1 MLEQERSSRRKAM
14 GLRINT
20 NTAGLNA
27 QYQLRNNQKGVA
39 SAMERLSSGS
49 KVNRSADDA
58 AGLSISE
65 NMRANIR
72 ALKQADRNA
81 QDGVSLTQV
90 AEGSLSQIADI
101 LVRLRE
107 LSLQAASDT
116 VADPQRVLISR
127 EYNQMLEEI
136 DRIASATEYNG
147 TKLLLGVGD
156 KIDFQINT
164 KNSDAVDRI
173 SFDPAQADMTTT
185 SLGIEHSVV
194 TDKVGA
200 QQSLAMLDGA
210 INSVSELRATFGSIQ
225 ARLNTTTENI
235 INSLESLSAANSRI
249 RDADIAEESSELAK
263 KNMMLQA
270 GTSILA
276 QANQQPGQALSLLQK
291 G

>member
-1 MLEQERSSRRKAM
+1 M

-27 QYQLRNNQKGVA
+27 QYQLRNNNKGVTT
-39 SAMERLSSGS
+39 AMERLSSGNRI
-49 KVNRSADDA
+49 NRSADDA

-107 LSLQAASDT
+107 LSIQASSDT
-116 VADPQRVLISR
+116 VSDTQRSLIGR

-164 KNSDAVDRI
+164 RNSDAIDRI
-173 SFDPAQADMTTT
+173 SFDPAYADMTTT
-185 SLGIEHSVV
+185 SLGVEHSSVL
-194 TDKVGA
+194 DKQAA
-200 QQSLAMLDGA
+200 QESLAMLDGA
-210 INSVSELRATFGSIQ
+210 INSVSDLRATFGSIQ
-225 ARLNTTTENI
+225 ARLNTTTENLI
-235 INSLESLSAANSRI
+235 SNLENLSAANSRI
-249 RDADIAEESSELAK
+249 RDADIAEESTELAK
-263 KNMMLQA
+263 KNMMLQT
-270 GTSILA
+270 GTAILA
-276 QANQQPGQALSLLQK
+276 QANQQPGQALSLLQR